1 MKELDIKQDKA
12 KVSELITKLKST
24 VQQTSNNWDSKK
36 RETYIFNSLLDLNFV
51 EDGTFIL
58 GDKEL
63 KSLLKKTYNSTTIEN
78 FNTST
83 LFEKYPDLDLD
94 KIYLI
99 HEPFGSKASP
109 DFLFITP
116 VMIFGIED
124 KSSKNE
130 KVSFNTGTPG
140 GNKFIM
146 YLDKKSNK
154 VHLISGKQ
162 WNWDEKM
169 ETEFREFTQH
179 IRAFAKNEFAR
190 RFGDRIKNMEYYAR
204 PMLVDKNKIKDL
216 VDKDE
221 QDVVDILMRV
231 L

>member
-1 MKELDIKQDKA
+1 MEELDIEQDKA
-12 KVSELITKLKST
+12 RVSELITRLKST

-36 RETYIFNSLLDLNFV
+36 RETYIFNSLLGLNFV

-58 GDKEL
+58 NDKGL
-63 KSLLKKTYNSTTIEN
+63 KSLLKKTYNSPTIAD

-83 LFEKYPDLDLD
+83 LLEKFPDLDVD

-162 WNWDEKM
+162 WNWDEGV
-169 ETEFREFTQH
+169 EREFREFTQH
-179 IRAFAKNEFAR
+179 VRDYAKKEFAR
-190 RFGDRIKNMEYYAR
+190 RFGERVKNMEYYAR
-204 PMLVDKNKIKDL
+204 PMLIDKNKIKDL

-221 QDVVDILMRV
+221 QDVVDILKKA

>member
-1 MKELDIKQDKA
+1 MEELDIEQDKA
-12 KVSELITKLKST
+12 RVRELIARLKST
-24 VQQTSNNWDSKK
+24 VEQTTNNWDSKD
-36 RETYIFNSLLDLNFV
+36 RETYIFNSLLGLDFMTDGNF
-51 EDGTFIL
+51 IKN
-58 GDKEL
+58 DKSL
-63 KSLLKKTYNSTTIEN
+63 KSRLKTAYNSTSTSD

-83 LFEKYPDLDLD
+83 LLESNPELDPD

-116 VMIFGIED
+116 VMIFGVED

-146 YLDKKSNK
+146 YFDKKSKK

-162 WNWDEKM
+162 WNWDDQVEQ
-169 ETEFREFTQH
+169 EFRDFTQH
-179 IRAFAKNEFAR
+179 VIDYAKKEFTK
-190 RFGDRIKNMEYYAR
+190 RFGNRIKNMEYYAR
-204 PMLVDKNKIKDL
+204 PMLIDKNKIKDL

-221 QDVVDILMRV
+221 QDVVDILKKA